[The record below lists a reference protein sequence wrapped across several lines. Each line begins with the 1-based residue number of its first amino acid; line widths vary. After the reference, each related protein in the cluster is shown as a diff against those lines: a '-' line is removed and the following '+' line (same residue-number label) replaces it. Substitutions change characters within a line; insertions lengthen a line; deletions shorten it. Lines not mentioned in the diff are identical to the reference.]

1 MDDTVSLFLTIQLRD
16 EIKLQAMLS
25 ESPEWANAW
34 RHDPLATP
42 LHACVFNPG
51 MAEIL
56 LKQGANPCG
65 IDDDERMLTPLHL
78 CAAAGDAKTLK
89 LLTAAAEDVNV
100 RSKWG
105 TPLHLALGNGE
116 CQVPETYLDVVKVLV
131 EAGADVNAPVA
142 VESDQWTPLHQ
153 ACNEELA
160 DAVEYLIANG
170 SKVFIG
176 KDGLTPMMVAKSMG
190 AADVIE
196 ILERHG
202 AK

>member
-1 MDDTVSLFLTIQLRD
+1 MDDTVTFFLAIQLRD
-16 EIKLQAMLS
+16 EGKLISLLTESS
-25 ESPEWANAW
+25 ERANAW

-51 MAEIL
+51 MAKIL
-56 LKQGANPCG
+56 LAHGANPCG
-65 IDDDERMLTPLHL
+65 IDDDDRMLTPLHA
-78 CAAAGDAKTLK
+78 CASAGDAETLK
-89 LLTAAAEDVNV
+89 LLVDAAEDVNV

-105 TPLHLALGNGE
+105 TPLHLAMGNGE
-116 CQVPETYLDVVKVLV
+116 NRVPDNYMDVVKVLV

-160 DAVEYLIANG
+160 DAVEYLIDHGA
-170 SKVFIG
+170 KVHIG

-190 AADVIE
+190 SSDVVA

>member
-1 MDDTVSLFLTIQLRD
+1 MDNTVPLFLAIQSRD
-16 EIKLQAMLS
+16 KPTLEAMLVDA
-25 ESPEWANAW
+25 PELANAW
-34 RHDPLATP
+34 RHDPVATP
-42 LHACVFNPG
+42 LHACVFNPD

-56 LKQGANPCG
+56 LTFAANPEG
-65 IDDDERMLTPLHL
+65 IDDDEKMLTPIHT

-89 LLTAAAEDVNV
+89 LLLDAGGDSNV

-105 TPLHLALGNGE
+105 TPMHLALGNGE
-116 CQVPETYLDVVKVLV
+116 SRIPETYMAVIKTLV
-131 EAGADVNAPVA
+131 ESGADLNAPVA

-160 DAVEYLIANG
+160 DAVEYLIEKGA
-170 SKVFIG
+170 KVFLG

-190 AADVIE
+190 ASDVIA